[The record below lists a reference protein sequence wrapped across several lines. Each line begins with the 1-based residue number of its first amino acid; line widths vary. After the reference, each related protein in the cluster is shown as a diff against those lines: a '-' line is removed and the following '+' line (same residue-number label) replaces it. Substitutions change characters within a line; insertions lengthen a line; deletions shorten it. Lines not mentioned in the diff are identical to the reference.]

1 MIKYITGNLL
11 ESEAEALVNTVNTV
25 GVMGKGIALQFKKQ
39 FPYNAKIYR
48 KACKDKAFSIGDILV
63 VEDNS
68 LISGQKLIVNFPTK
82 KHWRNPSEY
91 EYIELGLQQLVKIIN
106 ERKIKSIAI
115 PPLGAGNGG
124 LNWNKVKSILIKH
137 LLNIDCEIYIYEP
150 NYKVKETLKKERV
163 KLTPARAM
171 LLAISYDLVRNGEFL
186 SEFSAE
192 KICYFLQRFGA
203 TDIFK
208 LDFKA
213 NYYGPYSGKVRH
225 VLYYLNGSYIM
236 GFSQKDKKP
245 FEPLSLLMSTE
256 KDVLAFLS
264 KEEYQRELEIVKQT
278 KQFLN
283 GVYDNFALELL
294 STLDFIIQEEKT
306 TDLEIIKTQIDNW
319 NNRKSKQFGN
329 EKFLKI
335 GLEKLVQAQFA
346 D

>member
-39 FPYNAKIYR
+39 FPHNAKVYR
-48 KACKDKAFSIGDILV
+48 KACKDKVFDIGEILV
-63 VEDNS
+63 VNDNS
-68 LISGQKLIVNFPTK
+68 LISGEKLIINFPTK

-91 EYIELGLQQLVKIIN
+91 EYIELGLEKLVKII
-106 ERKIKSIAI
+106 EEKKIKSIAI

-124 LNWNKVKSILIKH
+124 LNWNKVKSILIEK
-137 LLNIDCEIYIYEP
+137 LSNIDCEIHIYEP
-150 NYKVKETLKKERV
+150 NYEVKETLKKERV

-203 TDIFK
+203 ADIFK

-213 NYYGPYSGKVRH
+213 NYYGPYSSKVRH

-245 FEPLSLLMSTE
+245 FEPLSVLMSTE
-256 KDVLAFLS
+256 KDVLAYLS
-264 KEEYQRELEIVKQT
+264 KDEFHKELAIVEKT

-294 STLDFIIQEEKT
+294 STLDFIIQKEQT
-306 TDLEIIKTQIDNW
+306 SDLETIKSNIQNW
-319 NNRKSKQFGN
+319 NDRKSKQFGN

-335 GLEKLVQAQFA
+335 GIDKLSAAQFL
-346 D
+346 

>member
-11 ESEAEALVNTVNTV
+11 ESKAEALVNTVNTI

-48 KACKDKAFSIGDILV
+48 KACKDKTFGIGDILV

-68 LISGQKLIVNFPTK
+68 LMNGKKIIINFPTK

-91 EYIELGLQQLVKIIN
+91 EYIESGLKRLVEIIL
-106 ERKIKSIAI
+106 EKKIKSIAI

-124 LNWNKVKSILIKH
+124 LNWSKVKSMLIKY
-137 LLNIDCEIYIYEP
+137 LSDIDCEVHIYEP
-150 NYKVKETLKKERV
+150 NYEVKETLKKERV

-203 TDIFK
+203 EDIFK

-213 NYYGPYSGKVRH
+213 NYYGPYSSKVRH

-245 FEPLSLLMSTE
+245 FEPLSVLMSTE
-256 KDVLAFLS
+256 KEVLEYLS
-264 KEEYQRELEIVKQT
+264 KEEYQRELAIVAET
-278 KQFLN
+278 KQFLS

-294 STLDFIIQEEKT
+294 STLDFIIAKEET
-306 TDLEIIKTQIDNW
+306 TDLEVIKSKLENW

-329 EKFLKI
+329 EKFLKFGI
-335 GLEKLVQAQFA
+335 KKLTETQFVN
-346 D
+346 